1 MKVRSYYTRPA
12 YTSDTALR
20 LRRSRMQP
28 MGRRDIAVRR
38 LSIFFHKGPRRRT
51 RFVLSPK
58 KLRVLG
64 WNRMDK
70 LGVA

>member
-1 MKVRSYYTRPA
+1 MKVMSYYTRPA
-12 YTSDTALR
+12 YTSDVAAR
-20 LRRSRMQP
+20 LRRSRMRPWRTCLWIDGVYFP
-28 MGRRDIAVRR
+28 M
-38 LSIFFHKGPRRRT
+38 KTRRRT